1 LEIHSNNPTTQS
13 VALLVAALSSFLTP
27 FMASA
32 MNVALRAVGSE
43 FSMSAVLLGWV
54 GTSYLLAAAVFLV
67 PIGKAADIA
76 GRKRIFLWG
85 VLIYTLASLLCAV
98 APTTALFIAFRVLQ
112 GIGSAFIY
120 GTGVAILTSVFPPGE
135 RGRVL
140 GIVTAA
146 TYLGLS
152 LGPVSGGFLTGLW
165 GWRSIFWVNVPLGLV
180 ILPLAFWKL
189 EGEWAE
195 AAGERFDWA
204 GSAAYGAALAA
215 AMLGFPRL
223 PAPVGIGLTLA
234 GVVGLLLFIGW
245 EARAATPIL
254 NVGLFRNNAAF
265 TFSNLAAL
273 INYSATSASGFLL
286 SLYLQHIKGLSPQAA
301 GLVLVAQPVVM
312 AALSPLAGRLSD
324 WIESR
329 TLASAGMALTTLALL
344 PFIFLNAQTP
354 FWAIILYLAILGCG
368 FGLFSSPNV
377 NAIMSAVERKS
388 YGVASATL
396 GTMRLIGQTLS
407 MGIATLIFAL
417 YLGQVAITP
426 EVYPQFMASLKPA
439 FAVFAVLCF
448 VGVFASLARGNTQHV
463 THDTAPG
470 LALDEEKIEAQ
481 EESRF

>member
-1 LEIHSNNPTTQS
+1 MNQPSSDSTTRS

-32 MNVALRAVGSE
+32 MNVALRDVGSE
-43 FSMSAVLLGWV
+43 FSMSAVLLGWI
-54 GTSYLLAAAVFLV
+54 GTAYLLAAAVFLV
-67 PIGKAADIA
+67 PIGKAADIV
-76 GRKRIFLWG
+76 GRKKIFLWG

-98 APTTALFIAFRVLQ
+98 APTTAPFIAFRVLQ

-140 GIVTAA
+140 GITTAA

-152 LGPVSGGFLTGLW
+152 LGPVLGGFLTGLC
-165 GWRSIFWVNVPLGLV
+165 GWRSIFWVNVPLGLA
-180 ILPLAFWKL
+180 ILPPAFWKL
-189 EGEWAE
+189 KGEWAE
-195 AAGERFDWA
+195 AAGERFDWV
-204 GSAAYGAALAA
+204 GSTVYGVALAA

-223 PAPVGIGLTLA
+223 PAPLGIGLTLA
-234 GVVGLLLFIGW
+234 GVVGLMLFIGW
-245 EARAATPIL
+245 EARAASPIL
-254 NVGLFRNNAAF
+254 HVGLFRNNATF

-273 INYSATSASGFLL
+273 INYSATSAGGFLL
-286 SLYLQHIKGLSPQAA
+286 SLYLQHIKGLSPQEA

-312 AALSPLAGRLSD
+312 ALLSPLAGRLSD
-324 WIESR
+324 RIASR
-329 TLASAGMALTTLALL
+329 TLASAGMALTTVALV
-344 PFIFLNAQTP
+344 PFIFLNAETP
-354 FWAIILYLAILGCG
+354 FWAIVLYLVILGCG

-377 NAIMSAVERKS
+377 NAIMSAVERRS

-426 EVYPQFMASLKPA
+426 EVYPQFLASLKPA

-448 VGVFASLARGNTQHV
+448 MGVFASLARGNTQRSAGTGV
-463 THDTAPG
+463 G
-470 LALDEEKIEAQ
+470 
-481 EESRF
+481 

>member
-1 LEIHSNNPTTQS
+1 MNQQSNNPTAQS

-32 MNVALRAVGSE
+32 INVALRAVGSE

-67 PIGKAADIA
+67 PIGKAGDIV

-85 VLIYTLASLLCAV
+85 VLIYTLASLLCAM
-98 APTTALFIAFRVLQ
+98 APTAVSFIAFRILQ

-120 GTGVAILTSVFPPGE
+120 GTSVAILTSVFPPGE

-152 LGPVSGGFLTGLW
+152 LGPVLGGLLTGLW
-165 GWRSIFWVNVPLGLV
+165 GWRSIFWVNGLLGLV

-195 AAGERFDWA
+195 ASGERFDGV
-204 GSAAYGAALAA
+204 GSAVYGVSLAA

-223 PAPVGIGLTLA
+223 PAPVGVGLTLA

-245 EARAATPIL
+245 EARAANPIL
-254 NVGLFRNNAAF
+254 YIGLFRNNATF

-286 SLYLQHIKGLSPQAA
+286 SLYLQHIKGLSPQEA
-301 GLVLVAQPVVM
+301 GFILVAQPVVM

-324 WIESR
+324 RIESR
-329 TLASAGMALTTLALL
+329 TLASAGMALTTLALV

-354 FWAIILYLAILGCG
+354 VWAIVLCLAILGCG

-417 YLGQVAITP
+417 YLGQVVIMP
-426 EVYPQFMASLKPA
+426 KVYPQFLASLKPA
-439 FAVFAVLCF
+439 FATFAVLCF
-448 VGVFASLARGNTQHV
+448 VGVFASLARGNTQHA
-463 THDTAPG
+463 TRNTG
-470 LALDEEKIEAQ
+470 
-481 EESRF
+481 SS

>member
-1 LEIHSNNPTTQS
+1 MNQQSNNPTTQS

-32 MNVALRAVGSE
+32 MNMALRAVGSE

-67 PIGKAADIA
+67 PIGKAGDIV

-85 VLIYTLASLLCAV
+85 VLIYTLASLLCAI
-98 APTTALFIAFRVLQ
+98 APTAVSFIGFRILQ

-120 GTGVAILTSVFPPGE
+120 GTSVAILTSVFPPGE

-140 GIVTAA
+140 GIATAA

-152 LGPVSGGFLTGLW
+152 LGPVLGGLLTGLW
-165 GWRSIFWVNVPLGLV
+165 GWRSIFWVNGLLGLV
-180 ILPLAFWKL
+180 ILPLTFWKL

-195 AAGERFDWA
+195 AAGERFDWV
-204 GSAAYGAALAA
+204 GSAVYGVSLAV

-223 PAPVGIGLTLA
+223 PAPVGIGLTLV

-245 EARAATPIL
+245 EVRAANPVLHI
-254 NVGLFRNNAAF
+254 GLFRNNAAF

-286 SLYLQHIKGLSPQAA
+286 SLYLQHIKGLSPQEA
-301 GLVLVAQPVVM
+301 GFILMAQPVVM
-312 AALSPLAGRLSD
+312 ATLSPLAGRISD
-324 WIESR
+324 RIESR
-329 TLASAGMALTTLALL
+329 TLASAGMALTTVALV

-354 FWAIILYLAILGCG
+354 FWAIVLCLIILGCG

-377 NAIMSAVERKS
+377 NAIMGAVERKS

-417 YLGQVAITP
+417 YLGQVVIMP
-426 EVYPQFMASLKPA
+426 EVYPQFLASLKPA
-439 FAVFAVLCF
+439 FATFAVLCF
-448 VGVFASLARGNTQHV
+448 VGVFASLARGNTRHT
-463 THDTAPG
+463 THNTG
-470 LALDEEKIEAQ
+470 
-481 EESRF
+481 SS

>member
-1 LEIHSNNPTTQS
+1 MNQPSNNPTTRS

-43 FSMSAVLLGWV
+43 FSMSAVMLGWIS
-54 GTSYLLAAAVFLV
+54 TAYLLAAAVFLV
-67 PIGKAADIA
+67 PIGKAADIV
-76 GRKRIFLWG
+76 GRKKIFLWG

-98 APTTALFIAFRVLQ
+98 APTAASFIAFRVLQ

-140 GIVTAA
+140 GITTAV

-152 LGPVSGGFLTGLW
+152 LGPVLGGFLTGLW
-165 GWRSIFWVNVPLGLV
+165 SWRSIFWVNVPLGLV
-180 ILPLAFWKL
+180 IMPLAFWKL
-189 EGEWAE
+189 KGEWAE
-195 AAGERFDWA
+195 AAGERFDWV
-204 GSAAYGAALAA
+204 GSTVYGVALAA

-223 PAPVGIGLTLA
+223 PAPSGIGLTLA

-245 EARAATPIL
+245 EARAASPVL
-254 NVGLFRNNAAF
+254 HVGLFRNNAAF

-286 SLYLQHIKGLSPQAA
+286 SLYLQHIRGLSPQEA
-301 GLVLVAQPVVM
+301 GLILVAQPVVM
-312 AALSPLAGRLSD
+312 ALLSPLAGRLSD
-324 WIESR
+324 RIASR
-329 TLASAGMALTTLALL
+329 TLASAGMALTALALV
-344 PFIFLNAQTP
+344 PFIFLNAETP
-354 FWAIILYLAILGCG
+354 FWAIILYLVILGCG

-377 NAIMSAVERKS
+377 NTIMSAVERRS

-417 YLGQVAITP
+417 TLGQVAITP
-426 EVYPQFMASLKPA
+426 EVYPQFLASLKPA

-448 VGVFASLARGNTQHV
+448 VGVFASLARGTTQHSAG
-463 THDTAPG
+463 TG
-470 LALDEEKIEAQ
+470 IG
-481 EESRF
+481 

>member
-1 LEIHSNNPTTQS
+1 MNQQPNNPTTQS
-13 VALLVAALSSFLTP
+13 VALLVTALSSFLTP

-67 PIGKAADIA
+67 PIGKAGDIV
-76 GRKRIFLWG
+76 GRKKTFLWG
-85 VLIYTLASLLCAV
+85 VLIYTLASLLCAI
-98 APTTALFIAFRVLQ
+98 APAAASFIASRVLQ

-120 GTGVAILTSVFPPGE
+120 GTSVAILTSVFAPGE

-152 LGPVSGGFLTGLW
+152 LGPVLGGLLTGLW
-165 GWRSIFWVNVPLGLV
+165 GWRSIFWVNGLLGLV
-180 ILPLAFWKL
+180 ILPLTFWKL

-195 AAGERFDWA
+195 AAGERFDGV
-204 GSAAYGAALAA
+204 GSAVYGVSLAA

-234 GVVGLLLFIGW
+234 GVVGLLLFVGW
-245 EARAATPIL
+245 EARAANPIL
-254 NVGLFRNNAAF
+254 HIGLFRNNAAF

-286 SLYLQHIKGLSPQAA
+286 SLYLQHIKGLSPQEA
-301 GLVLVAQPVVM
+301 GFVLVAQPVVM

-324 WIESR
+324 RIESR
-329 TLASAGMALTTLALL
+329 TLASAGMALTTLALV

-354 FWAIILYLAILGCG
+354 FWAIVLCLAILGCG

-417 YLGQVAITP
+417 YLGQVVITP
-426 EVYPQFMASLKPA
+426 EVYPRFLASLKPA
-439 FAVFAVLCF
+439 FAIFAVLCF
-448 VGVFASLARGNTQHV
+448 VGVFASLARGNTQHA
-463 THDTAPG
+463 THNT
-470 LALDEEKIEAQ
+470 
-481 EESRF
+481 ESS